1 MDLCGPTKVRGRGLS
16 AAQPSLLKIRMT
28 QENIERK
35 HNKHNRYEQK
45 AVTASEVSADEVD
58 ALILWHLV
66 IKIGVQHKCAIH
78 YLYIQLD

>member
-1 MDLCGPTKVRGRGLS
+1 M
-16 AAQPSLLKIRMT
+16 
-28 QENIERK
+28 NIEMK
-35 HNKHNRYEQK
+35 HNKHNRDEQK
-45 AVTASEVSADEVD
+45 AGNFEEESTDEVD